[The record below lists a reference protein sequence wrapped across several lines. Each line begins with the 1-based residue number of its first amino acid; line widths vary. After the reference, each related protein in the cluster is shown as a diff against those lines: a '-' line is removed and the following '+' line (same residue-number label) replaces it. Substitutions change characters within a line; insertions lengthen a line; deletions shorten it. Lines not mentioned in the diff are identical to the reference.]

1 VRVSGCNLRCVW
13 CDTPYASWSPEGPTV
28 SIDDIYCEVQR
39 HGIEHVV
46 ITGGEPMLFEPVE
59 ELCALLKING
69 HLITIETA
77 GTVFRDLPCDLMSIS
92 PKLSNSTPSGEWM
105 ERHEATRSDL
115 RPLQTLVRR
124 YAHQLKFV
132 VNPEEDLEGQL
143 AEIEGVL
150 AAAYGEQVAGA
161 DILRSSVAQD
171 CRSRSRGKSP
181 VLLMAEGTDSETL
194 TRRERMLAPI
204 CTKLGYRLSPRL
216 HIHLFGNTRGT

>member
-1 VRVSGCNLRCVW
+1 VW
-13 CDTPYASWSPEGPTV
+13 CDTPYASWSPEGQTV

-92 PKLSNSTPSGEWM
+92 PKLSNSTPGGEWM

-150 AAAYGEQVAGA
+150 AAAYGEQAAGA
-161 DILRSSVAQD
+161 DILRVPL
-171 CRSRSRGKSP
+171 RITEK

-216 HIHLFGNTRGT
+216 HIHLFGNTRST